1 MKIIVVGCG
10 KVGAAVTAQLSREGH
25 DIAVIDVNSSVLTDI
40 SNNYD
45 VMGVIGNG
53 ASHAVQLEAGI
64 EKADLLVAATDSDEM
79 NLLCCLIAKK
89 AGGCSTIAR
98 VRNPV
103 YNDEID
109 FIKEEL
115 GLSLTVNPEY
125 AAATEAARVLR
136 FPSAVQIETF
146 AKGKVEIVKVRIPEN
161 SVLDGCPLAQI
172 HKRTGTDV
180 LICTVERGGQ
190 VEIPNGSFVLKA
202 GDVISIVASKQNTRD
217 FVSRIGLK
225 SRRVKDCIII
235 GGGKIAF
242 YLSQQLLESGIRVK
256 IIEKDRDR
264 CEELCAALP
273 KAVVINADA
282 ANQHILMEEGI
293 RECESFVTLTGM
305 DEENLFLSLFAQE
318 CSKAKVITKVDRMD
332 FDEIIKRLDLG
343 TLLHPKNIT
352 ADNILRYVRALQ
364 NSIGSNVESLY
375 KIIENKVEA
384 LEFKIQQDSPI
395 VGIPLAQLKVK
406 PGVLIACISCD
417 GKIIIPNGNSRIKEG
432 DSVIVVTSHL
442 GFGDIRDILQ

>member
-10 KVGAAVTAQLSREGH
+10 KVGAALTAQLSREGH
-25 DIAVIDVNSSVLTDI
+25 DIAVIDVNSTVLTDI

-45 VMGVIGNG
+45 VMGLIGNG
-53 ASHAVQLEAGI
+53 ASHAVQVEAGI
-64 EKADLLVAATDSDEM
+64 EKADLLVAATDSDEL

-89 AGGCSTIAR
+89 AGGCNTIAR

-103 YNDEID
+103 YNEEID

-146 AKGKVEIVKVRIPEN
+146 ARGKVEIVKVKIPEN
-161 SVLDGCPLAQI
+161 SVLDGSPLAQI

-180 LICTVERGGQ
+180 LICTVERGEQ

-202 GDVISIVASKQNTRD
+202 GDTISIVASKENTRD

-225 SRRVKDCIII
+225 SRRVRDCMII
-235 GGGKIAF
+235 GGGTIAF
-242 YLSQQLLESGIRVK
+242 YLAQQLLDSGIRVK
-256 IIEKDRDR
+256 IIEKNRDR
-264 CEELCAALP
+264 CEELSDLLP
-273 KAVVINADA
+273 KAVIIHADGSDQ
-282 ANQHILMEEGI
+282 NILMEEGI
-293 RECESFVTLTGM
+293 KDYEAFVTLTGM
-305 DEENLFLSLFAQE
+305 DEENLFLSMFAQNA
-318 CSKAKVITKVDRMD
+318 SKVDRLA

-352 ADNILRYVRALQ
+352 ADHIVRYVRALQ
-364 NSIGSNVESLY
+364 NSIGSNMESLY
-375 KIIENKVEA
+375 KIIEDKVEA
-384 LEFKIQQDSPI
+384 MEFLIGADSPV
-395 VGIPLAQLKVK
+395 VGIPLSELKVK
-406 PGVLIACISCD
+406 PNVLIACISR
-417 GKIIIPNGNSRIKEG
+417 GGRIIIPNGNSSIHVG
-432 DSVIVVTSHL
+432 DSVVVVSGHL
-442 GFGDIRDILQ
+442 GFSDIGDILR